1 MAQTVAAFQRCP
13 RCGNENT
20 ADSFAC
26 NFCGFRLKIERIEKI
41 RFFRRYEAEWI
52 NPYPWYLK
60 ILYLFINA
68 PRAFWDINHKR
79 SKAPGGLILLFSS
92 LLYGVMGLA
101 FISHFN
107 FVGIPPLSVFYS
119 LINLSFF
126 ISFFI
131 FGISFQFILF
141 AILIWLFTK
150 GANYAVGFSQRLE
163 TRFGGLK
170 ETQEKYKEAEISPFS
185 IYKGGTMLQLE
196 GSYKFQMMLCAF
208 TPFLL
213 VNAIKALI
221 ALIGF
226 PQVNVPTPL
235 DISSIAN
242 ILDQIFS
249 SGTWAILDIIDAIAI
264 AIWVP
269 ILMTLAI
276 RELSNSS
283 TTRVFIPTIIIGV
296 IVAILFYFLRP
307 TLFG

>member
-26 NFCGFRLKIERIEKI
+26 NFCGFRLKIEKIETV

-79 SKAPGGLILLFSS
+79 SKAPGFLILLFSS
-92 LLYGVMGLA
+92 LLYGLMGLA
-101 FISHFN
+101 FFSHFSFPGMQPFSLTQ
-107 FVGIPPLSVFYS
+107 FVYNI
-119 LINLSFF
+119 SFF
-126 ISFFI
+126 ASFFI
-131 FGISFQFILF
+131 FGLAFQFILF
-141 AILIWLFTK
+141 SILIWLFSK
-150 GANYAVGFSQRLE
+150 GANYAVGFTQKLE

-196 GSYKFQMMLCAF
+196 GSYKYKMMLCAF

-221 ALIGF
+221 VLIGF
-226 PQVNVPTPL
+226 PAIPVIDYTGPPPFPSPPDGFIGIEDFAVAFDLMFN
-235 DISSIAN
+235 
-242 ILDQIFS
+242 
-249 SGTWAILDIIDAIAI
+249 SGTMAILDVIDA
-264 AIWVP
+264 
-269 ILMTLAI
+269 
-276 RELSNSS
+276 
-283 TTRVFIPTIIIGV
+283 
-296 IVAILFYFLRP
+296 
-307 TLFG
+307 